1 MAMAPKQGPVQ
12 NDKLTVVIIPG
23 DGGSMFQWRLS
34 GWVLGLLFLVIA
46 GLIGTAAY
54 IVGQDVKGR
63 VDYVRAAELRSANE
77 RVAIDL
83 AHGRDALLRVSKLE
97 GELRRMLKFK
107 TEKALLKGE
116 AIGGPTEDDVQHLT
130 ELLDK
135 APDEAVREAESSM
148 VELMQAATE
157 REKKFE
163 EIRKYVRKKS
173 TLLAS
178 RPTSWPVRG
187 WISSDFG
194 DRNSPLTGKQ
204 GFHTGIDIANDM
216 GSPIRATADGE
227 VSFAGWEG
235 GYGKLVVINHGN
247 GYATYY
253 GHLSEIKAAIGKQIK
268 RGDVVGL
275 MGATGNT
282 TGPHLH
288 YEVRV
293 FGAAVNPAKFL
304 ED

>member
-1 MAMAPKQGPVQ
+1 MATAPKQGRVE
-12 NDKLTVVIIPG
+12 NEKLTVVIIPG

-34 GWVLGLLFLVIA
+34 GWFLGFLFLLFA

-54 IVGQDVKGR
+54 IVGQDAKGR
-63 VDYVRAAELRSANE
+63 VDFARAAEVRAANE
-77 RVAIDL
+77 RVALDL

-116 AIGGPTEDDVQHLT
+116 AIGGPTEEDVKHLS

-194 DRNSPLTGKQ
+194 DRHSPLTGKQ
-204 GFHTGIDIANDM
+204 GFHTGVDIANDM
-216 GSPIRATADGE
+216 GSPIRATAEGE

-235 GYGKLVVINHGN
+235 GYGKLVVVNHGN
-247 GYATYY
+247 GYSTYY
-253 GHLSEIKAAIGKQIK
+253 GHLSEIKAAVGKPVH
-268 RGDVVGL
+268 RGEVVGL

-288 YEVRV
+288 YEIRLY
-293 FGAAVNPAKFL
+293 GAAVDPVKYM

>member
-1 MAMAPKQGPVQ
+1 MAPKPNNVQ
-12 NDKLTVVIIPG
+12 NDKLTLVVIPG
-23 DGGSMFQWRLS
+23 DGSSMFQWRLS
-34 GWVLGLLFLVIA
+34 GWLLGVLALAFA
-46 GLIGTAAY
+46 GLIGMAAY
-54 IVGQDVKGR
+54 IVGRDAKAR
-63 VDYVRAAELRSANE
+63 VDYEKAAELRAANE
-77 RVAIDL
+77 RVALDL

-116 AIGGPTEDDVQHLT
+116 AVGGPTDEDVQHLA

-135 APDEAVREAESSM
+135 APDDAVREAESSM
-148 VELMQAATE
+148 VELMQAASE

-163 EIRKYVRKKS
+163 EIRRYVRKRS
-173 TLLAS
+173 TLMAS

-194 DRNSPLTGKQ
+194 DRHSPLTGKQ
-204 GFHTGIDIANDM
+204 GFHTGVDIANDM

-235 GYGKLVVINHGN
+235 GYGKLVVVNHGN
-247 GYATYY
+247 GYSTYY
-253 GHLSEIKAAIGKQIK
+253 GHLSEIKAAIGKPVK

>member
-1 MAMAPKQGPVQ
+1 MAPKPNNVQ
-12 NDKLTVVIIPG
+12 NDKLTLVVIPG
-23 DGGSMFQWRLS
+23 DGSSMFQWRLS
-34 GWVLGLLFLVIA
+34 GWLLGVLALVFA
-46 GLIGTAAY
+46 GLIGMAAY
-54 IVGQDVKGR
+54 IVGRDASAR
-63 VDYVRAAELRSANE
+63 IDYEKASQLRLANE
-77 RVAIDL
+77 RVALDL

-116 AIGGPTEDDVQHLT
+116 AIGGPSDEDVQRLA

-148 VELMQAATE
+148 VELMQAASE

-163 EIRKYVRKKS
+163 EIRRYVRKKS
-173 TLLAS
+173 TLMAS

-194 DRNSPLTGKQ
+194 DRHSPLTGKQ
-204 GFHTGIDIANDM
+204 GFHTGVDIANDM

-235 GYGKLVVINHGN
+235 GYGKLVVVNHGN
-247 GYATYY
+247 GYSTYY
-253 GHLSEIKAAIGKQIK
+253 GHLSEIKAAIGKHVK

-293 FGAAVNPAKFL
+293 FGAAVNPSKYL